1 MRLKKFNQFKIFETL
16 SISEIESSMS
26 DFLDDYDYYLEN
38 IEYFNLVV
46 LKDAGDINFIYNLFK
61 YDTSL
66 EKFDEK
72 FFSSLEKIENLI
84 PKSKISKSLKL
95 NIIFT
100 SRNHHMVMP
109 IQDRSYYEKLAE
121 HIENLISQNKI
132 KSYPIVKLN
141 MNPSC
146 FWKNSKEH
154 FAFISSLKSL
164 FNQTGLRPIGRT
176 WYEDYIE
183 DETDTWR
190 LMDDMQ
196 LSKITQRL
204 CFAELMLID
213 CEDGEYRNLYEIFRF
228 KEGNPDKELF
238 EIFI

>member
-1 MRLKKFNQFKIFETL
+1 MRLKKFNQFKIFETI
-16 SISEIESSMS
+16 SISEIESYMS
-26 DFLDDYDYYLEN
+26 NFLDEYDFNLEN

-46 LKDAGDINFIYNLFK
+46 LKDAGDTNFVYNLYK
-61 YDTSL
+61 NDTSL

-72 FFSSLEKIENLI
+72 FFSSLEKIEDLI
-84 PKSKISKSLKL
+84 PRTKSSCLKQNL
-95 NIIFT
+95 IFT
-100 SRNHHMVMP
+100 SSNHNIDMP

-132 KSYPIVKLN
+132 KSYPIVKVN
-141 MNPSC
+141 MDPSC

-164 FNQTGLRPIGRT
+164 FKQNGLRPIGTT
-176 WYEDYIE
+176 WYEDYID
-183 DETDTWR
+183 DEENIV
-190 LMDDMQ
+190 
-196 LSKITQRL
+196 KRL

-213 CEDGEYRNLYEIFRF
+213 CEDGEYKNLYETFRF

-238 EIFI
+238 EMFI

>member
-26 DFLDDYDYYLEN
+26 DFLDEYEFNLEN

-46 LKDAGDINFIYNLFK
+46 LKDAGDTHFVYNLYK
-61 YDTSL
+61 NDTSL

-72 FFSSLEKIENLI
+72 FFSSLEKIEDLI
-84 PKSKISKSLKL
+84 PRTKSSYLKQNL
-95 NIIFT
+95 IFT
-100 SRNHHMVMP
+100 SRNHHMEMP

-132 KSYPIVKLN
+132 KSYPIVKVN
-141 MNPSC
+141 MDPSC

-164 FNQTGLRPIGRT
+164 FKQNGLRPIGTT
-176 WYEDYIE
+176 WYEDYIDYE
-183 DETDTWR
+183 ENIV
-190 LMDDMQ
+190 
-196 LSKITQRL
+196 KRL

-213 CEDGEYRNLYEIFRF
+213 CEDGEYKNLYETFRF

-238 EIFI
+238 EMFI

>member
-26 DFLDDYDYYLEN
+26 DFLDEYDYYLEN

-84 PKSKISKSLKL
+84 PRSEISKSLKL

-100 SRNHHMVMP
+100 SRNHHMEMP

-213 CEDGEYRNLYEIFRF
+213 CEDDEYRNLYEIFRF

>member
-84 PKSKISKSLKL
+84 PRSEISKSLKL

-164 FNQTGLRPIGRT
+164 FSQTGLRPIGRT

-183 DETDTWR
+183 DEEDEENIV
-190 LMDDMQ
+190 
-196 LSKITQRL
+196 KRL